1 MFAVANFDTDFTISV
16 FCGLWCV
23 IFSKCHVYKINMLL
37 INGAIDV
44 SGNAT
49 FGGLVDVNGVADG
62 LVIDADGD
70 TTISSPTDDQI
81 DFEISGADDFTMTAN
96 TFTILAGSTIVNSGT
111 MSPDITSTGKALV
124 FGF

>member
-1 MFAVANFDTDFTISV
+1 MKN
-16 FCGLWCV
+16 
-23 IFSKCHVYKINMLL
+23 HYNQQ
-37 INGAIDV
+37 
-44 SGNAT
+44 
-49 FGGLVDVNGVADG
+49 

-111 MSPDITSTGKALV
+111 MSPDISSTGKILV
-124 FGF
+124 MGF

>member
-1 MFAVANFDTDFTISV
+1 M
-16 FCGLWCV
+16 
-23 IFSKCHVYKINMLL
+23 
-37 INGAIDV
+37 NGALDV

-49 FGGLVDVNGVADG
+49 FGGLVDLNGTADG
-62 LVIDADGD
+62 LVLDANGN

-81 DFEISGADDFTMTAN
+81 DFEIAGADDFTMTAN

-124 FGF
+124 LGF